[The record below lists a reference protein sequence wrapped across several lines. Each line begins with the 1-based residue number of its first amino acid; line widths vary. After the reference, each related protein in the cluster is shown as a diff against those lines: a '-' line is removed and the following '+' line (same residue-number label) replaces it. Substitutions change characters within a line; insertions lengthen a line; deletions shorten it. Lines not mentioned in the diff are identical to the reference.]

1 MDSVWRTCE
10 NSLILLQ
17 LVYKNTKPPSLR
29 TRTQAFMIDL
39 IDEPLTLDIL
49 SQPVMTPDPA
59 APKLATGS
67 VTTDKDGIPLVYDPE
82 AIAEYYS
89 GRWFQVFR
97 RAIAVFLP
105 MIVYSFNLW
114 WDSRN
119 GKKILEDRD
128 RAIQLRDLLTQLGP
142 AFIKIGQAMSTR
154 PDLVPPVFLEELS
167 KLQDQIPPF
176 PNEIAFQFIREELGK
191 DYREIY
197 AEISTDPIAA
207 ASLGQVYR
215 ATLHTGETVAVK
227 VQRPGLAR
235 NIALDLYVLR
245 GISVWAMSRFSKIR
259 SDLVAITDEFAE
271 RIFEEMDYTQ
281 EGRNAERFES
291 LYGYMEDIYVPSI
304 YWDYTARRVLTME
317 WIEGTKLT
325 ELDAIAAQGLD
336 ATYLINVGV
345 QCSLRQLLEH
355 GFFHADPHPG
365 NLLAMTDGRLAYL
378 DFGMMSNMKPYQ
390 KYGLIEAIVHLV
402 NRDFEGLAQDYVN
415 LEFLDPSVD
424 LRPIVPA
431 FAIVFED
438 ALGGSVSDINIAT
451 ITDRL
456 SQIMYEYPFRVPAY
470 FALIIRSLVTLEGI
484 AINVDPDFKVLGE
497 AYPYIAKRLL
507 TDPAPE
513 LRNSLKELLFKD
525 GSFRWNRLEGLLRN
539 AKGSMEYDIS
549 GSLDQGLDFL
559 LSDRGEFIRTRLV
572 EEIVKTIDNFGQN
585 AWQQLTSSVSTRFG
599 LPSTET
605 VMTPENAANLES
617 IKRIWGILQETE
629 GFDANKLLGLV
640 PKLMAR
646 SETQQMGQQIAAG
659 LAQRAVVRFIRE
671 VLLVEP
677 PKKTKTQSAL
687 PGSRSTRSTTRTPAK
702 SPARSSV
709 PPLIPVGSGR

>member
-1 MDSVWRTCE
+1 
-10 NSLILLQ
+10 
-17 LVYKNTKPPSLR
+17 
-29 TRTQAFMIDL
+29 MIDS
-39 IDEPLTLDIL
+39 IAEPLTSDIL
-49 SQPVMTPDPA
+49 TVDIPSQPVINPDPV
-59 APKLATGS
+59 APKVAVS
-67 VTTDKDGIPLVYDPE
+67 SATTDKDGIPLKYDPE

-105 MIVYSFNLW
+105 MIMYALGLW

-119 GKKILEDRD
+119 GKKILEDRT

-191 DYREIY
+191 DHREIY
-197 AEISTDPIAA
+197 SEISTDPIAA

-245 GISVWAMSRFSKIR
+245 GISVWAMSKFSKIR

-291 LYGYMEDIYVPSI
+291 LYGYMGDIYVPSI

-325 ELDAIAAQGLD
+325 ELEAIAAQGLD
-336 ATYLINVGV
+336 ATYLVNVGV

-365 NLLAMTDGRLAYL
+365 NLLAMPDGKLAYL

-424 LRPIVPA
+424 LKPIVPA
-431 FAIVFED
+431 FAVVFED

-456 SQIMYEYPFRVPAY
+456 SQLMYEYPFRVPAY

-572 EEIVKTIDNFGQN
+572 EEIIKTIDNFGQN
-585 AWQQLTSSVSTRFG
+585 AWQQLTSNVSTRFG
-599 LPSTET
+599 FPSTT
-605 VMTPENAANLES
+605 TAMTPENAANLES

-646 SETQQMGQQIAAG
+646 SETQQMGQQIASG

-677 PKKTKTQSAL
+677 EKKSQTRSAL
-687 PGSRSTRSTTRTPAK
+687 PGSRSTRPASK
-702 SPARSSV
+702 ALARSSV
-709 PPLIPVGSGR
+709 TPPLVPVSSGR

>member
-1 MDSVWRTCE
+1 
-10 NSLILLQ
+10 
-17 LVYKNTKPPSLR
+17 
-29 TRTQAFMIDL
+29 MIDS
-39 IDEPLTLDIL
+39 IAEPLTSNVLTLDIP
-49 SQPVMTPDPA
+49 SQPVINPDPVL
-59 APKLATGS
+59 PKATTS
-67 VTTDKDGIPLVYDPE
+67 SATTDEEGIPLAYDPE

-105 MIVYSFNLW
+105 MIMYGFSLW
-114 WDSRN
+114 WDSRQ

-154 PDLVPPVFLEELS
+154 PDLVPPIFLEELS

-197 AEISTDPIAA
+197 AEISTNPIAA

-215 ATLHTGETVAVK
+215 ATLHTGEAVAVK

-291 LYGYMEDIYVPSI
+291 LYGYMDDIYVPSI
-304 YWDYTARRVLTME
+304 YWEYTARRVLTME

-325 ELDAIAAQGLD
+325 ELESIAAQGLD
-336 ATYLINVGV
+336 ATYLVNVGV

-365 NLLAMTDGRLAYL
+365 NLLAMTDGKLAYL

-431 FAIVFED
+431 FAVVFED

-456 SQIMYEYPFRVPAY
+456 SQLMYEYPFRVPAY

-525 GSFRWNRLEGLLRN
+525 GSFRWSRLEGLLRN

-549 GSLDQGLDFL
+549 GSLDQGLEFL

-572 EEIVKTIDNFGQN
+572 EEIIKTIDNFGQN
-585 AWQQLTSSVSTRFG
+585 AWQQLTSNVSTRFG
-599 LPSTET
+599 LPSTAT
-605 VMTPENAANLES
+605 TMTPENAANLES
-617 IKRIWGILQETE
+617 IKRIWAILQETE

-671 VLLVEP
+671 VLLAEP
-677 PKKTKTQSAL
+677 LKKPEARSVL
-687 PGSRSTRSTTRTPAK
+687 PGSHSTRSSNRPAAK
-702 SPARSSV
+702 SSARSSV
-709 PPLIPVGSGR
+709 TPPLTPMGSGR

>member
-1 MDSVWRTCE
+1 
-10 NSLILLQ
+10 
-17 LVYKNTKPPSLR
+17 
-29 TRTQAFMIDL
+29 MIEL
-39 IDEPLTLDIL
+39 TDEPLTLDIL

-105 MIVYSFNLW
+105 MIVYGFNLW

-142 AFIKIGQAMSTR
+142 AFIKIGQAISTR

-176 PNEIAFQFIREELGK
+176 PNELAFQFIREELGK
-191 DYREIY
+191 DYREVY

-325 ELDAIAAQGLD
+325 ELEAIAAQGLD

-365 NLLAMTDGRLAYL
+365 NLLAMSDGKLAYL

-585 AWQQLTSSVSTRFG
+585 AWQQLTSNVSTRFG
-599 LPSTET
+599 LPSTT
-605 VMTPENAANLES
+605 TKMTPENAANLES

-687 PGSRSTRSTTRTPAK
+687 PGSRSTRSTTRTPA
-702 SPARSSV
+702 RSSV
-709 PPLIPVGSGR
+709 PPLTPVGSGR

>member
-1 MDSVWRTCE
+1 MTDS
-10 NSLILLQ
+10 I
-17 LVYKNTKPPSLR
+17 
-29 TRTQAFMIDL
+29 A
-39 IDEPLTLDIL
+39 EPLTLDI
-49 SQPVMTPDPA
+49 SAEVVPPNRE
-59 APKLATGS
+59 PKVDQAIA
-67 VTTDKDGIPLVYDPE
+67 DKDGVPLRYDPE
-82 AIAEYYS
+82 AIAAFYRE
-89 GRWFQVFR
+89 RPFQVFR
-97 RAIAVFLP
+97 RAVSVFFPLFWYFFG
-105 MIVYSFNLW
+105 VW
-114 WDSRN
+114 WDSRQ
-119 GKKILEDRD
+119 GKKISEQRD

-154 PDLVPPVFLEELS
+154 PDLVPPIFLEELA
-167 KLQDQIPPF
+167 KLQDQIPAF

-191 DYREIY
+191 DEREIY
-197 AEISTDPIAA
+197 AEISEKPIAA

-215 ATLHTGETVAVK
+215 AKLHTGETVAVK

-235 NIALDLYVLR
+235 SIGMDLYVLR
-245 GISVWAMSRFSKIR
+245 GISVWAMSKFTKIR

-291 LYGYMEDIYVPSI
+291 LYGYMEDIYVPTI
-304 YWDYTARRVLTME
+304 YWEYTARRVLTME

-325 ELDAIAAQGLD
+325 DLETIAQKGLD
-336 ATYLINVGV
+336 ATYLVNVGV

-365 NLLAMTDGRLAYL
+365 NLLATPDGKLAYL

-402 NRDFEGLAQDYVN
+402 NRDFEGLARDYVN

-424 LRPIVPA
+424 LTPIVPA

-438 ALGGSVSDINIAT
+438 ALGASVADINIAT
-451 ITDRL
+451 ITDKL
-456 SQIMYEYPFRVPAY
+456 SALMYEYPFRVPAY

-525 GSFRWNRLEGLLRN
+525 ESFRWNRLEGLLRN

-559 LSDRGEFIRTRLV
+559 FSGRGEYIRERLV
-572 EEIVKTIDNFGQN
+572 EEIIKSVDTLGQN
-585 AWQQLTSSVSTRFG
+585 AWQQMTHQLSQNVSSRFG
-599 LPSTET
+599 FPSSSAP
-605 VMTPENAANLES
+605 VSNLTPENAATLES
-617 IKRIWGILQETE
+617 IKRIWAILQETE
-629 GFDANKLLGLV
+629 GFDANRLLSLV
-640 PKLMAR
+640 PKLVAR
-646 SETQQMGQQIAAG
+646 SETQQMGQQIATG
-659 LAQRAVVRFIRE
+659 LAQRALTRFIRE
-671 VLLVEP
+671 VLLVESTEP
-677 PKKTKTQSAL
+677 LNNPS
-687 PGSRSTRSTTRTPAK
+687 SDDRSGFPAK
-702 SPARSSV
+702 NSRGSIVRPSIAPP
-709 PPLIPVGSGR
+709 PPLTAMSSGR

>member
-1 MDSVWRTCE
+1 
-10 NSLILLQ
+10 
-17 LVYKNTKPPSLR
+17 
-29 TRTQAFMIDL
+29 MIDL

-59 APKLATGS
+59 TPKLATGS
-67 VTTDKDGIPLVYDPE
+67 VKTDKDGIPLVYDPE

-89 GRWFQVFR
+89 GQWFQVFR

-317 WIEGTKLT
+317 WIEGIKLT
-325 ELDAIAAQGLD
+325 ELEAIAAQGLD

-365 NLLAMTDGRLAYL
+365 NLLAMTDGKLAYL

-585 AWQQLTSSVSTRFG
+585 AWQQLTSSISTRFG

-605 VMTPENAANLES
+605 AMTPENAANLES

-687 PGSRSTRSTTRTPAK
+687 PGSRSTRSTTRTPA
-702 SPARSSV
+702 RSSV
-709 PPLIPVGSGR
+709 PPLTPVGSGR